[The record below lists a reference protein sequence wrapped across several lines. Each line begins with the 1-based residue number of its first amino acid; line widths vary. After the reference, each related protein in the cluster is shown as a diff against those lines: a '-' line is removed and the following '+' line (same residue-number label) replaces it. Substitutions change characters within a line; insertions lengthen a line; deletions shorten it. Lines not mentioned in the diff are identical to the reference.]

1 MLFIK
6 SGTLRE
12 ALGLVRDEKM
22 WDGQDPLV
30 IMNGCSEARLNAPV
44 IVEIELSGEK
54 SVPPPLPSTQG
65 ASTSALL
72 TEEKA
77 WPVLLKMYVS
87 VQTPPF
93 RRAHEQKEWYV
104 FARRIRREQ
113 SFSGL
118 LARMSEKRLNFVMH
132 VR

>member
-1 MLFIK
+1 MLFIR

-30 IMNGCSEARLNAPV
+30 VMNACSEARLSAPA
-44 IVEIELSGEK
+44 IVEIELGGEK
-54 SVPPPLPSTQG
+54 GAQPPALSGQG
-65 ASTSALL
+65 AGTTTMLA
-72 TEEKA
+72 EENV

-87 VQTPPF
+87 VQSPPSK
-93 RRAHEQKEWYV
+93 RESRPKEWYV
-104 FARRIRREQ
+104 FARRIQREQ
-113 SFSGL
+113 TVSSF
-118 LARMSEKRLNFVMH
+118 LAKMSERRLNFVMH

>member
-30 IMNGCSEARLNAPV
+30 IMNGCSETRLNAPV

-87 VQTPPF
+87 VQSPPSK
-93 RRAHEQKEWYV
+93 RESRPKEWYL
-104 FARRIRREQ
+104 FARRIQREQ
-113 SFSGL
+113 TLSSF
-118 LARMSEKRLNFVMH
+118 LAKMSERRLNFVMH

>member
-1 MLFIK
+1 MLFIR

-30 IMNGCSEARLNAPV
+30 VMNACSEARLSAPV
-44 IVEIELSGEK
+44 IVEIELGGEK
-54 SVPPPLPSTQG
+54 GAQPPIPLIQG
-65 ASTSALL
+65 AGTAALL

-87 VQTPPF
+87 VQSPPSK
-93 RRAHEQKEWYV
+93 RESRPKEWYL
-104 FARRIRREQ
+104 FARRIQREQ
-113 SFSGL
+113 TLSSF
-118 LARMSEKRLNFVMH
+118 LAKMSERRLNFVMH